1 MILNI
6 KYYILTMLML
16 VSIVNVNCKGQEMKN
31 EVRKPVFADQFYPA
45 DPVKLKKA
53 LEDYFKDAVV
63 KNTGKPAAL
72 IAPHAGYI
80 FSGQIAADAY
90 NQARNFKYDLVII
103 LGTNHTTAGFNKI
116 GIYPGDAYSTPLG
129 EAIIDKQTA
138 EALIQSDDDCV
149 YNSEVHA
156 KEHSIE
162 VQLPFIQYLFPGVKI
177 LPMVIG
183 IPDKDM
189 CEEFGRV
196 LAGIIKD
203 KNPLIVASSDLSHY
217 PSYDD
222 AEKVDKQTLQE
233 IIKMSPGNLSSKIQK
248 QMSGDVPNLVTCAC
262 GECPIIAAM
271 TAAKELGAG
280 TGTIISYAN
289 SGDSIVGNKDRVV
302 GYGAVVFSDKKVEEG
317 TNENI
322 NAGSKTFE
330 LSESNKKA
338 LLEFA
343 RKTITQYLNTG
354 TVPAARGFDPILENK
369 MGAFVTLRKHHELRG
384 CIGYMMEDLPLCRVV
399 GAMAL
404 QAALNDTRFLPVTID
419 ELQDIEI
426 EISVLTP
433 YKEIKSIDEIELGKD
448 GVLLKKGGRQ
458 SVFLPQVA
466 TEMGWNKI
474 EFLENLCRKAGLSSD
489 SWKDAQLFTFQ
500 AKIFE
505 ESEFK

>member
-1 MILNI
+1 
-6 KYYILTMLML
+6 
-16 VSIVNVNCKGQEMKN
+16 
-31 EVRKPVFADQFYPA
+31 
-45 DPVKLKKA
+45 
-53 LEDYFKDAVV
+53 
-63 KNTGKPAAL
+63 
-72 IAPHAGYI
+72 
-80 FSGQIAADAY
+80 
-90 NQARNFKYDLVII
+90 
-103 LGTNHTTAGFNKI
+103 
-116 GIYPGDAYSTPLG
+116 
-129 EAIIDKQTA
+129 
-138 EALIQSDDDCV
+138 
-149 YNSEVHA
+149 
-156 KEHSIE
+156 
-162 VQLPFIQYLFPGVKI
+162 
-177 LPMVIG
+177 
-183 IPDKDM
+183 
-189 CEEFGRV
+189 
-196 LAGIIKD
+196 
-203 KNPLIVASSDLSHY
+203 
-217 PSYDD
+217 
-222 AEKVDKQTLQE
+222 
-233 IIKMSPGNLSSKIQK
+233 
-248 QMSGDVPNLVTCAC
+248 MSGNVPNLVTCAC
-262 GECPIIAAM
+262 GEGPIIAAM

-280 TGTIISYAN
+280 NGTIISYAN
-289 SGDSIVGNKDRVV
+289 SGDNIVGNKDRVV

-404 QAALNDTRFLPVTID
+404 QAALSDTRFLPVTID